1 MTANESPETATN
13 QGADV
18 SRFGVFGDIPTRG
31 MLWIIGAFPKMPF
44 LIEAALLYFFTLV
57 VFLLAHPQRRAI
69 RLNLKSITPDL
80 SWAEGYLGVFQV
92 FVNFGWTYVDGLRA
106 RLGQEVVTWEI
117 DGLDVFEEIRDMR
130 GAAILLTTHTG
141 NYDLAAALFS
151 PKFGRDLHTVRAPER
166 SPLLQEIRRRELE
179 CDTTRYEHFKVH
191 YNASESMLGV
201 ELARLLS
208 EGELVAIQS
217 DRVFGEVVAIEIPI
231 HSNGASIRLPKGPMV
246 LAVIAKCP
254 CYPVH
259 VVRIRHHHYR
269 IIFQKPLEVSATR
282 PREAD
287 FAHAWAARL
296 MPFLETH
303 ALEWFVFEE
312 AFTSATKN
320 KSHIGF

>member
-1 MTANESPETATN
+1 ML
-13 QGADV
+13 
-18 SRFGVFGDIPTRG
+18 GV
-31 MLWIIGAFPKMPF
+31 LNAFPKMPF
-44 LIEAALLYFFTLV
+44 FIEAGLLYFFAFVVLV
-57 VFLLAHPQRRAI
+57 LAHPQRRAI
-69 RLNLKSITPDL
+69 RANLKTITPDL
-80 SWAEGYLGVFQV
+80 SLAEGYVGVFRV
-92 FVNFGWTYVDGLRA
+92 FVNFGWTYIDGLRA

-179 CDTTRYEHFKVH
+179 SDTTRYEHFKVH
-191 YNASESMLGV
+191 YNSSESMLGV

-217 DRVFGEVVAIEIPI
+217 DRVVGEVVSIEVAV
-231 HSNGASIRLPKGPMV
+231 NRDGAAIRLPKGPMV

-254 CYPVH
+254 CFPVH
-259 VVRIRHHHYR
+259 VVRIRHRHYR
-269 IIFQKPLEVSATR
+269 IMFQKPLEVSARR

-287 FAHAWAARL
+287 FARAWAARL

-312 AFTSATKN
+312 AFARP
-320 KSHIGF
+320 

>member
-1 MTANESPETATN
+1 MTTHESPESATN

-18 SRFGVFGDIPTRG
+18 SRFGVFGDLPTRA
-31 MLWIIGAFPKMPF
+31 MLWGLGAFPKMPF
-44 LIEAALLYFFTLV
+44 FIEAALLYFFTGV

-69 RLNLKSITPDL
+69 RANLKTITPDL
-80 SWAEGYLGVFQV
+80 SLAEGYVGVFRV
-92 FVNFGWTYVDGLRA
+92 FVNFGWTYIDGLRA

-117 DGLDVFEEIRDMR
+117 DGLEVFEEIRDMK

-166 SPLLQEIRRRELE
+166 SPLLQEIRRRELQE
-179 CDTTRYEHFKVH
+179 DTARYQHFKVH
-191 YNASESMLGV
+191 YNSSESMLGV

-217 DRVFGEVVAIEIPI
+217 DRIVGEVVAIEVPVKW
-231 HSNGASIRLPKGPMV
+231 GATLRLPKGPMV

-259 VVRIRHHHYR
+259 VVRIRHRHYR
-269 IIFQKPLEVSATR
+269 IIFQKPLEVDARR

-287 FAHAWAARL
+287 FARAWAARL
-296 MPFLETH
+296 MTFLEAH

-312 AFTSATKN
+312 AFAN
-320 KSHIGF
+320 QDF

>member
-1 MTANESPETATN
+1 MTVNQSPESATN

-18 SRFGVFGDIPTRG
+18 SRFGVFGDLPTRG
-31 MLWIIGAFPKMPF
+31 MLGVIGAFPKMPF
-44 LIEAALLYFFTLV
+44 FIEAALLYFFTSV

-69 RLNLKSITPDL
+69 RANLKTITPDL
-80 SWAEGYLGVFQV
+80 SWAEGYLGVFRV
-92 FVNFGWTYVDGLRA
+92 FVNFGWTYIDGLRA

-117 DGLDVFEEIRDMR
+117 EGLEVFEEIRDTK

-166 SPLLQEIRRRELE
+166 SPLLQEIRRRELQE
-179 CDTTRYEHFKVH
+179 DTDRYEHFKVH
-191 YNASESMLGV
+191 YNSSESMLGV

-217 DRVFGEVVAIEIPI
+217 DRVIGEVVAIEVPI
-231 HSNGASIRLPKGPMV
+231 DRNGAAIRLPKGPMV

-259 VVRIRHHHYR
+259 VVRIRHRHYR
-269 IIFQKPLEVSATR
+269 IIFQKPLEVNARR

-287 FAHAWAARL
+287 FARAWAERL

-312 AFTSATKN
+312 AFARP
-320 KSHIGF
+320 